1 MNADE
6 KALLSHRG
14 KAIKVLKRKIEG
26 FASE

>member
-1 MNADE
+1 MNADD

-14 KAIKVLKRKIEG
+14 KAIQVLKRKIEG